1 MIIAWAGENPL
12 DIYRTVISEALFQRS
27 GWRDTLIRAT
37 PLVLIGVGLGL
48 GFKANVW
55 NIGAEGQMIVGGLCS
70 IAVIGYVNDLP
81 GAVLIPLGLL
91 LGALGGGLWGAL
103 AGWVHVRYGVNI
115 VIATLL
121 LVFIAEPLAT
131 WAVRD
136 PLKDPETYLPQSRV
150 VGNAAL
156 PRARVDRRPHRRA
169 PWCSS
174 SFLWPPG
181 SMSSTRLGF
190 LIRAHGGNETA
201 ATTNEVRAGRLPLLL
216 LALGGALAG
225 IAGFVQLAG
234 VQTRFATGSAA
245 GFGFTAII
253 VAIVGRNQSGRRAAP
268 RRSGCRRCSSVP
280 RRRNGERTTGQP
292 DGHDPG
298 VGRGVRRR
306 RRRCRGP
313 PAHAARTHR
322 TVGAAG
328 GGARRDGVIGLLAQ
342 SDVVTLA
349 FWSASWRLASVWP
362 CRSARRRSER

>member
-1 MIIAWAGENPL
+1 MTPDRGGVVAQVVTPLVSVLAAFAVGAVIIAWAGENPV
-12 DIYRTVISEALFQRS
+12 DIYRTMIDEALFQKS
-27 GWRDTLIRAT
+27 GWHDTLLRAT

-81 GAVLIPLGLL
+81 GAVVIPLGLI
-91 LGALGGGLWGAL
+91 LGALGGGMWGAL
-103 AGWVHVRYGVNI
+103 AGWVHVRHGVNI

-156 PRARVDRRPHRRA
+156 PEFGWIGVHLGVVLVLVVVPAA
-169 PWCSS
+169 AW
-174 SFLWPPG
+174 L
-181 SMSSTRLGF
+181 MSSTRLGF

-201 ATTNEVRAGRLPLLL
+201 VTTNEVRAGRLPLLL
-216 LALGGALAG
+216 LTVGGALAG
-225 IAGFVQLAG
+225 LAGFVQLAG

-253 VAIVGRNQSGRRAAP
+253 VAIVGRNNPVGVVLSAIGLSAMLVGAEAAQRDSGLPVSLMDTIQAL
-268 RRSGCRRCSSVP
+268 VVVFVV
-280 RRRNGERTTGQP
+280 
-292 DGHDPG
+292 
-298 VGRGVRRR
+298 VGDAV
-306 RRRCRGP
+306 
-313 PAHAARTHR
+313 AARLRAQHAHR
-322 TVGAAG
+322 TVAVAAG
-328 GGARRDGVIGLLAQ
+328 GRTA
-342 SDVVTLA
+342 
-349 FWSASWRLASVWP
+349 
-362 CRSARRRSER
+362 

>member
-1 MIIAWAGENPL
+1 MTRSSRGGAVAQIVTPVLSVLAAFAVGAVIIAWAGENPL
-12 DIYRTVISEALFQRS
+12 DIYRTVVSEALFQKS

-37 PLVLIGVGLGL
+37 PLVLIGVGLGF
-48 GFKANVW
+48 GFKADVW

-91 LGALGGGLWGAL
+91 LGAVGGGLWGAL

-156 PRARVDRRPHRRA
+156 PQFGWIGVHVGVLLVIVVVPLAAWLV
-169 PWCSS
+169 
-174 SFLWPPG
+174 
-181 SMSSTRLGF
+181 SSTRLGF
-190 LIRAHGGNETA
+190 LIRAHGGNKTA
-201 ATTNEVRAGRLPLLL
+201 TTTNEVRAGRLPLLL
-216 LALGGALAG
+216 LTVGGALAG

-253 VAIVGRNQSGRRAAP
+253 VAIVGRNHPVGVLVSAIGLSAMLVGAEAAQRDSGLPVSLMDTIQALVVVFVVA
-268 RRSGCRRCSSVP
+268 GDAV
-280 RRRNGERTTGQP
+280 
-292 DGHDPG
+292 
-298 VGRGVRRR
+298 
-306 RRRCRGP
+306 
-313 PAHAARTHR
+313 AARL
-322 TVGAAG
+322 
-328 GGARRDGVIGLLAQ
+328 GARHSHHAV
-342 SDVVTLA
+342 
-349 FWSASWRLASVWP
+349 RLTGEATT
-362 CRSARRRSER
+362 